1 MTAGTF
7 NRLHTVN
14 NVEAIQVTAIDPR
27 GHTMGWK
34 SLLTYLEIKVHHLL
48 QEKEWR
54 RVRVIG
60 AYDRGCDISRFE
72 KTDKMFNW
80 QRPTA
85 DVNGDEIVI
94 KCFPGRDYVRH
105 YGLIIATYQQMV
117 GRQNAGPVLCEIPS
131 PQAVHEAASLITL
144 DVKDVDLVIVGW
156 GLEHFTGSEGWA
168 AGPGYAF
175 KRDRLGGRNVMF
187 LGFFHSI
194 WGDVAGRVVGR
205 LAALG
210 ARRVVY
216 VGKVGTLRPGVVP
229 NTCLATGSESVLHGE
244 TTRWV
249 SYFGDLSGYLDSGYG
264 DNILTGIHV
273 TSPSILLENRRWLAA
288 NRGRLFVDP
297 EIGPMG
303 AAAREAGIDFGYL
316 HVISNNLAHEYDE
329 DLSNE
334 RKRSVVD
341 RRHRLLDQIQA
352 VICSRLQET
361 AGHRTG
367 READA

>member
-7 NRLHTVN
+7 DRVHTADD
-14 NVEAIQVTAIDPR
+14 VETIEVTAIDPR
-27 GHTMGWK
+27 GHTMGWR

-54 RVRVIG
+54 RVRVVG
-60 AYDRGCDISRFE
+60 AYDRGGEISRFE
-72 KTDKMFNW
+72 KTGKMFNW

-85 DVNGDEIVI
+85 DVFGDEIVI

-105 YGLIIATYQQMV
+105 YGLIIATYQRMV
-117 GRQNAGPVLCEIPS
+117 GRPNAEPVLCSIPS
-131 PQAVHEAASLITL
+131 TQEVYDAASLITVDL
-144 DVKDVDLVIVGW
+144 TDVDLVIVGW
-156 GLEHFTGSEGWA
+156 GLEHFTGSEGWT
-168 AGPGYAF
+168 AGHGYAF
-175 KRDRLGGRNVMF
+175 KRDRLGGRDVMF

-249 SYFGDLSGYLDSGYG
+249 SYFGDLSGHG